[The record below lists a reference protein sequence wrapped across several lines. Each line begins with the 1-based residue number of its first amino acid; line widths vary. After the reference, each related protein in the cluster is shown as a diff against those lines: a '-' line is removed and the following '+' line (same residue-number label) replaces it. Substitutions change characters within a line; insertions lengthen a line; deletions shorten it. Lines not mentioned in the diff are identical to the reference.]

1 MDNIGVR
8 STLYNKSIKM
18 IHWNHSERNYAS
30 IEMGRK
36 TMKER
41 FEIYDGSAEAKKA
54 KGKSKNLSGFHPLFT
69 ASARRSIALD
79 ALKIWLLLGFVVG
92 VVTGIA
98 TGAGAVSVLLGLLI
112 AAVICFGFRD
122 DVYKKVYGSEHDR
135 GQLPLPEGMSWEE
148 AVDRIRREF
157 ANPDVEQ
164 VTDTADA
171 VTFYSKKRGTYQLKN
186 TADGLKM
193 TILTK
198 PSKSSKKEYLYAVFS
213 SVLLSQVIAIL
224 YPEKISAE
232 QVEEEKAAVRKLFG
246 AHKMPLVIELAITAA
261 FVAFAAYVLYTTLY
275 SDSARSKGISDSYL
289 NVFPSEAIVGEV
301 LDDFFAD
308 GKWDNY
314 EQNGVTYVS
323 YTGIGQ
329 NTQTGEKI
337 VIGIYF
343 KLNSDKT
350 FGIDRMTWNGDTMN
364 TLEQLGVISALND
377 SYRESHG
384 LASSNALDSAFDE
397 LENALD
403 DALADSSSSV
413 SMAEPES
420 ETVSTSVTE
429 SVPYTETADAYD
441 ADDVFPAATRF
452 DEQVTSTNGM
462 DTYSKLAG
470 EISVDYNHYD
480 ELTEEIKEYFLSYG
494 PYFRTAWL
502 NAMYT
507 DIYEDTGRYGNATAL
522 YDFVKYMSFYD
533 EITSYYDPA
542 PMSQAFHDVILSM
555 EDQIY
560 VDTATDREAAPY
572 VDEVIQTAE
581 ANGAELQ
588 IW

>member
-1 MDNIGVR
+1 
-8 STLYNKSIKM
+8 
-18 IHWNHSERNYAS
+18 
-30 IEMGRK
+30 
-36 TMKER
+36 MKEL

-54 KGKSKNLSGFHPLFT
+54 KGKSKNMSGFHPLFT
-69 ASARRSIALD
+69 AAARRSIALD
-79 ALKIWLLLGFVVG
+79 SLKIWLLLGFIVG
-92 VVTGIA
+92 IVTGVA
-98 TGAGAVSVLLGLLI
+98 TGAGAVSVFLGFFI
-112 AAVICFGFRD
+112 AAVIYFGFRD
-122 DVYKKVYGSEHDR
+122 DVYKKVYGPEHDR

-148 AVDRIRREF
+148 AVDRIRRGF

-171 VTFYSKKRGTYQLKN
+171 MTFYSKKRGTYQLKN

-275 SDSARSKGISDSYL
+275 SDTAKSKGVSDSYL
-289 NVFPSEAIVGEV
+289 NVFPSEATVGEV

-329 NTQTGEKI
+329 NTQTGDKI

-403 DALADSSSSV
+403 DALADSASSE
-413 SMAEPES
+413 AAPES
-420 ETVSTSVTE
+420 EAVSTSVTE

-441 ADDVFPAATRF
+441 ADNVFPVATRF

-470 EISVDYNHYD
+470 DISAYHNDYE
-480 ELTEEIKEYFLSYG
+480 ELTEEQKEYFLSYG
-494 PYFRTAWL
+494 TYFRTAWL

-522 YDFVKYMSFYD
+522 YDFVNYMNFYD
-533 EITSYYDPA
+533 AITSYYDPD

>member
-1 MDNIGVR
+1 
-8 STLYNKSIKM
+8 
-18 IHWNHSERNYAS
+18 
-30 IEMGRK
+30 
-36 TMKER
+36 MKEL

-69 ASARRSIALD
+69 AAARRSIALD
-79 ALKIWLLLGFVVG
+79 ALKIWLLLGFIVG
-92 VVTGIA
+92 VATGVA
-98 TGAGAVSVLLGLLI
+98 TGAGAVSVFLGLLI
-112 AAVICFGFRD
+112 AAVIYFGFRD
-122 DVYKKVYGSEHDR
+122 DVYKKVYGPEHDR
-135 GQLPLPEGMSWEE
+135 GHLPLPEGMSWEE
-148 AVDRIRREF
+148 AVDRIRRGF

-171 VTFYSKKRGTYQLKN
+171 MTFYSKKRGTYQLQN

-213 SVLLSQVIAIL
+213 SILLSQVIAIL
-224 YPEKISAE
+224 YPEKISEE

-289 NVFPSEAIVGEV
+289 NVFPSEATVGEV

-337 VIGIYF
+337 EISIYF

-403 DALADSSSSV
+403 DAFADSASSE
-413 SMAEPES
+413 AEPES
-420 ETVSTSVTE
+420 VSVAE

-470 EISVDYNHYD
+470 EISVEYNHYD

-507 DIYEDTGRYGNATAL
+507 DIYEGTGRYGNATAL

>member
-1 MDNIGVR
+1 MNEPMKIYAGGPEKASKD
-8 STLYNKSIKM
+8 
-18 IHWNHSERNYAS
+18 WNGY
-30 IEMGRK
+30 
-36 TMKER
+36 
-41 FEIYDGSAEAKKA
+41 
-54 KGKSKNLSGFHPLFT
+54 HPLFT
-69 ASARRSIALD
+69 ADARRSIVLD
-79 ALKIWLLLGFVVG
+79 ALKIWLLLGFIAG
-92 VVTGIA
+92 TVTGFVMKMGLA
-98 TGAGAVSVLLGLLI
+98 SVLLGIFIAVLI
-112 AAVICFGFRD
+112 YFGFRD
-122 DVYKKVYGSEHDR
+122 DVYKKIYGPAHDR
-135 GQLPLPEGMSWEE
+135 GRLNLPEGMSWED
-148 AVDRIRREF
+148 AVERIRRGF

-164 VTDTADA
+164 VTDTPDA
-171 VTFYSKKRGTYQLKN
+171 ITFYSKKRGTYQLQN

-213 SVLLSQVIAIL
+213 SMLLSQVIALL
-224 YPEKISAE
+224 YPQMISAA
-232 QVEEEKAAVRKLFG
+232 QVEEEKTAVQKLFR
-246 AHKMPLVIELAITAA
+246 AHKMPLVIELVIGAAFLA
-261 FVAFAAYVLYTTLY
+261 FVAFEFNQMFN
-275 SDSARSKGISDSYL
+275 SDAARSKGISDSHL
-289 NVFPSEAIVGEV
+289 NVFPSEATVGEV

-323 YTGIGQ
+323 YTGVGQ

-337 VIGIYF
+337 EIGIYF
-343 KLNSDKT
+343 KLNHDKT

-377 SYRESHG
+377 SYRQSHG

-403 DALADSSSSV
+403 EALAESASSE
-413 SMAEPES
+413 AEPES
-420 ETVSTSVTE
+420 EPESEAVSVSVAE
-429 SVPYTETADAYD
+429 SAPDTETVNVYD

-452 DEQVTSTNGM
+452 DEQVTSTNEM

-470 EISVDYNHYD
+470 EISGYHNDY
-480 ELTEEIKEYFLSYG
+480 ETLTNDQKGYFLSYG
-494 PYFRTAWL
+494 TYFRTAWL

-522 YDFVKYMSFYD
+522 YDFVNYMNFYD
-533 EITSYYDPA
+533 TITSCADSA
-542 PMSQAFHDVILSM
+542 PMIQAFYDILFSM

-588 IW
+588 VW

>member
-1 MDNIGVR
+1 
-8 STLYNKSIKM
+8 
-18 IHWNHSERNYAS
+18 
-30 IEMGRK
+30 
-36 TMKER
+36 MKEL

-69 ASARRSIALD
+69 AAARRSIALD
-79 ALKIWLLLGFVVG
+79 SLKIWLLLGFIVG

-98 TGAGAVSVLLGLLI
+98 TGAGAVSVFLGLLI
-112 AAVICFGFRD
+112 AAVIYFGFRD
-122 DVYKKVYGSEHDR
+122 DVYKKVYGPEHDR
-135 GQLPLPEGMSWEE
+135 GHLPLPEGMSWEE
-148 AVDRIRREF
+148 AVDRIRRGF
-157 ANPDVEQ
+157 ANPDVEK

-171 VTFYSKKRGTYQLKN
+171 MTFYSKKRGTYQLQN

-213 SVLLSQVIAIL
+213 SILLSQVIAIL

-289 NVFPSEAIVGEV
+289 NVFPSEATVGEV

-337 VIGIYF
+337 EISIYF

-403 DALADSSSSV
+403 DAFADSASSE
-413 SMAEPES
+413 AEPES
-420 ETVSTSVTE
+420 VSVAE

-470 EISVDYNHYD
+470 EISANHNGYE
-480 ELTEEIKEYFLSYG
+480 ELTEEQREYFLSYG
-494 PYFRTAWL
+494 SYFQTAWL

-507 DIYEDTGRYGNATAL
+507 DIYEDTGRYGNAVAWV
-522 YDFVKYMSFYD
+522 DFVNYLYFYD
-533 EITSYYDPA
+533 EVTNYCAI
-542 PMSQAFHDVILSM
+542 
-555 EDQIY
+555 
-560 VDTATDREAAPY
+560 TDRIMEFQEIEFDFDDEYDTDTVTDIQAAFY
-572 VDEVIQTAE
+572 VDEIIQTAE

>member
-1 MDNIGVR
+1 
-8 STLYNKSIKM
+8 
-18 IHWNHSERNYAS
+18 
-30 IEMGRK
+30 
-36 TMKER
+36 MKEL

-79 ALKIWLLLGFVVG
+79 GLKIWLLLGFVVG
-92 VVTGIA
+92 VVTGVA
-98 TGAGAVSVLLGLLI
+98 TGAGAVSVFLGLLI
-112 AAVICFGFRD
+112 AAVIYFGFRD
-122 DVYKKVYGSEHDR
+122 DVYKKVYGPEHDR

-148 AVDRIRREF
+148 AVDRIRRGF

-171 VTFYSKKRGTYQLKN
+171 MTFYSKKRGTYQLKN

-224 YPEKISAE
+224 YPEKISTE

-261 FVAFAAYVLYTTLY
+261 FVAFAAYVLYTMLY

-289 NVFPSEAIVGEV
+289 NLFPAEATVGEV
-301 LDDFFAD
+301 LDDFFTD

-337 VIGIYF
+337 EISIYF

-403 DALADSSSSV
+403 DAFADSASSE
-413 SMAEPES
+413 AEPES
-420 ETVSTSVTE
+420 VSVAE

-470 EISVDYNHYD
+470 EISANHNGYE
-480 ELTEEIKEYFLSYG
+480 ELTEEQREYFLSYG
-494 PYFRTAWL
+494 SYFQTAWL

-507 DIYEDTGRYGNATAL
+507 DIYEDTGRYGNAVAWV
-522 YDFVKYMSFYD
+522 DFVNYLYFYD
-533 EITSYYDPA
+533 EVTNYCAI
-542 PMSQAFHDVILSM
+542 
-555 EDQIY
+555 
-560 VDTATDREAAPY
+560 TDRIMEFQEIEFDFDDEYDTDTVTDIQAAFY
-572 VDEVIQTAE
+572 VDEIIQTAE

>member
-1 MDNIGVR
+1 
-8 STLYNKSIKM
+8 
-18 IHWNHSERNYAS
+18 
-30 IEMGRK
+30 
-36 TMKER
+36 MKEL

-79 ALKIWLLLGFVVG
+79 GLKIWLLLGFVVG
-92 VVTGIA
+92 VVTGVA
-98 TGAGAVSVLLGLLI
+98 TGAGAVSVFLGLLI
-112 AAVICFGFRD
+112 AAVIYFGFRD
-122 DVYKKVYGSEHDR
+122 DVYKKVYGPEHDR

-148 AVDRIRREF
+148 AVDRIRRGF

-171 VTFYSKKRGTYQLKN
+171 MTFYSKKRGTYQLKN

-198 PSKSSKKEYLYAVFS
+198 PSKRSKKEYLYAVFS

-224 YPEKISAE
+224 YPEKISTE

-261 FVAFAAYVLYTTLY
+261 FVAFAAYVLYTMLY

-289 NVFPSEAIVGEV
+289 NLFPAEATVGEV
-301 LDDFFAD
+301 LDDFFTD

-337 VIGIYF
+337 EISIYF

-403 DALADSSSSV
+403 DAFADSASSE
-413 SMAEPES
+413 AEPES
-420 ETVSTSVTE
+420 VSVAE

-470 EISVDYNHYD
+470 EISANHNGYE
-480 ELTEEIKEYFLSYG
+480 ELTEEQREYFLSYG
-494 PYFRTAWL
+494 SYFQTAWL

-507 DIYEDTGRYGNATAL
+507 DIYEDTGRYGNAVAWV
-522 YDFVKYMSFYD
+522 DFVNYLYFYD
-533 EITSYYDPA
+533 EVTNYCAI
-542 PMSQAFHDVILSM
+542 
-555 EDQIY
+555 
-560 VDTATDREAAPY
+560 TDRIMEFQEIEFDFDDEYDTDTVTDIQAAFY
-572 VDEVIQTAE
+572 VDEIIQTAE

>member
-1 MDNIGVR
+1 
-8 STLYNKSIKM
+8 
-18 IHWNHSERNYAS
+18 
-30 IEMGRK
+30 
-36 TMKER
+36 MKEL

-79 ALKIWLLLGFVVG
+79 GLKIWLLLGFVVG
-92 VVTGIA
+92 VVTGVA
-98 TGAGAVSVLLGLLI
+98 TGAGAVSVFLGLLI
-112 AAVICFGFRD
+112 AAVIYFGFRD
-122 DVYKKVYGSEHDR
+122 DVYKKVYGPEHDR

-148 AVDRIRREF
+148 AVDRIRRGF

-171 VTFYSKKRGTYQLKN
+171 MTFYSKKRGTYQLKN

-224 YPEKISAE
+224 YPEKISTE

-261 FVAFAAYVLYTTLY
+261 FVAFAAYVLYTMLY

-289 NVFPSEAIVGEV
+289 NLFPAEATVGEV
-301 LDDFFAD
+301 LDDFFTD

-337 VIGIYF
+337 EISIYF
-343 KLNSDKT
+343 KLNNDKT

-377 SYRESHG
+377 SYRESHD

-397 LENALD
+397 LEALD
-403 DALADSSSSV
+403 EALTDSASSE
-413 SMAEPES
+413 AAPES
-420 ETVSTSVTE
+420 EAVSTSVTE

-452 DEQVTSTNGM
+452 DEQATSTNGM

-470 EISVDYNHYD
+470 EISVEYNHYD

>member
-1 MDNIGVR
+1 
-8 STLYNKSIKM
+8 
-18 IHWNHSERNYAS
+18 
-30 IEMGRK
+30 
-36 TMKER
+36 MKEL

-69 ASARRSIALD
+69 AAARRSIALD

-92 VVTGIA
+92 VVTGVA
-98 TGAGAVSVLLGLLI
+98 TRAGAVSVLLGLLI
-112 AAVICFGFRD
+112 AAVIYFGFRD
-122 DVYKKVYGSEHDR
+122 DVYKKVYGPEHDR

-148 AVDRIRREF
+148 AVERIRRGF
-157 ANPDVEQ
+157 ANPDIEQ

-171 VTFYSKKRGTYQLKN
+171 MTFYSKKRGTYQLKN

-289 NVFPSEAIVGEV
+289 NVFPSEATVGEV

-403 DALADSSSSV
+403 DVLADSSSSV

-470 EISVDYNHYD
+470 EISVEYNHYD

-533 EITSYYDPA
+533 EITSYYDSA

-555 EDQIY
+555 EDQID

>member
-1 MDNIGVR
+1 
-8 STLYNKSIKM
+8 
-18 IHWNHSERNYAS
+18 
-30 IEMGRK
+30 
-36 TMKER
+36 MKER

-69 ASARRSIALD
+69 AAARRSIALD
-79 ALKIWLLLGFVVG
+79 ALKIWLLLGFIVG
-92 VVTGIA
+92 IVTGVA

-112 AAVICFGFRD
+112 AAVIYFGFRD
-122 DVYKKVYGSEHDR
+122 DAYKKVYGPAHDR

-148 AVDRIRREF
+148 AVDRIRRGF

-171 VTFYSKKRGTYQLKN
+171 MTFYSKKRGTYQLKN

-289 NVFPSEAIVGEV
+289 NVFPSEATVGEV

-470 EISVDYNHYD
+470 EISVEYNHYD

-494 PYFRTAWL
+494 PYFRTVWL

>member
-1 MDNIGVR
+1 
-8 STLYNKSIKM
+8 
-18 IHWNHSERNYAS
+18 
-30 IEMGRK
+30 
-36 TMKER
+36 MKEL

-79 ALKIWLLLGFVVG
+79 ALKIWLLLGFIVG
-92 VVTGIA
+92 IVTGVA

-112 AAVICFGFRD
+112 AAVIYFGFRD
-122 DVYKKVYGSEHDR
+122 DVYKKVYGPEHDR

-148 AVDRIRREF
+148 AVDRIRRGF

-171 VTFYSKKRGTYQLKN
+171 MTFYSKKRGTYQLKN

-232 QVEEEKAAVRKLFG
+232 QVEEEKEAARKLFG

-275 SDSARSKGISDSYL
+275 SNSARSKGISDSYL
-289 NVFPSEAIVGEV
+289 NVFPSEATVGEV

-384 LASSNALDSAFDE
+384 LASSNAID
-397 LENALD
+397 NALND
-403 DALADSSSSV
+403 VAGAV
-413 SMAEPES
+413 SEPES
-420 ETVSTSVTE
+420 VTE
-429 SVPYTETADAYD
+429 K
-441 ADDVFPAATRF
+441 PAA
-452 DEQVTSTNGM
+452 
-462 DTYSKLAG
+462 A
-470 EISVDYNHYD
+470 SVNEVYVESN
-480 ELTEEIKEYFLSYG
+480 ENATLTEEIMTAAREYCENDVLPESE
-494 PYFRTAWL
+494 RTRFQSLDKNELAIAWQD
-502 NAMYT
+502 AMYT
-507 DIYEDTGRYGNATAL
+507 DIYECTSQADYARAWNRFVNYICFYAHIDGDTDKVSGYS
-522 YDFVKYMSFYD
+522 D
-533 EITSYYDPA
+533 YYDVYMNGPVYA
-542 PMSQAFHDVILSM
+542 
-555 EDQIY
+555 E
-560 VDTATDREAAPY
+560 TDDEAEPY
-572 VDEVIQTAE
+572 VDEVVKIA
-581 ANGAELQ
+581 ANNGAQ
-588 IW
+588 IQF

>member
-1 MDNIGVR
+1 
-8 STLYNKSIKM
+8 
-18 IHWNHSERNYAS
+18 
-30 IEMGRK
+30 
-36 TMKER
+36 MKER

-69 ASARRSIALD
+69 AAARRSIALD
-79 ALKIWLLLGFVVG
+79 SLKIWLLLGFVVG
-92 VVTGIA
+92 VVTGVA

-112 AAVICFGFRD
+112 AAVIYFGFRD
-122 DVYKKVYGSEHDR
+122 DVYKKVYGPEHDR

-148 AVDRIRREF
+148 AVDRIRRGF

-171 VTFYSKKRGTYQLKN
+171 MTFYSKKRGTYQLKN

-275 SDSARSKGISDSYL
+275 SDSARSKCISDSYL
-289 NVFPSEAIVGEV
+289 NLFPAEATVGEV
-301 LDDFFAD
+301 LDDFFTD

-337 VIGIYF
+337 EISIYF
-343 KLNSDKT
+343 KLNNDKT
-350 FGIDRMTWNGDTMN
+350 FGIDRMTWNGDAMN

-403 DALADSSSSV
+403 EALTDSASSE
-413 SMAEPES
+413 AAPES
-420 ETVSTSVTE
+420 EAVSTSVTE

-441 ADDVFPAATRF
+441 ADDVFPTATRF

-470 EISVDYNHYD
+470 EISVEYNHYD

>member
-1 MDNIGVR
+1 MDDIVSLFVVFFVFKALGG
-8 STLYNKSIKM
+8 TLKSLF
-18 IHWNHSERNYAS
+18 HGDRRNDF
-30 IEMGRK
+30 R
-36 TMKER
+36 T
-41 FEIYDGSAEAKKA
+41 EAKKA

-69 ASARRSIALD
+69 AAARRSIALD

-92 VVTGIA
+92 VVTGVA

-112 AAVICFGFRD
+112 AAVIYFGFRD
-122 DVYKKVYGSEHDR
+122 DVYKKVYGPEHDR
-135 GQLPLPEGMSWEE
+135 GKLPLPEGMSWEE
-148 AVDRIRREF
+148 AVDRIRRGF
-157 ANPDVEQ
+157 ANPDVEK

-171 VTFYSKKRGTYQLKN
+171 MTFYSKKRGTYQLKN

-246 AHKMPLVIELAITAA
+246 AHKMPLLIELAITAA

-289 NVFPSEAIVGEV
+289 NVFPSEATVGEV

-420 ETVSTSVTE
+420 ETVSVAE
-429 SVPYTETADAYD
+429 IFLLYHC
-441 ADDVFPAATRF
+441 
-452 DEQVTSTNGM
+452 QM
-462 DTYSKLAG
+462 DTSYKLHMQQK
-470 EISVDYNHYD
+470 SSNR
-480 ELTEEIKEYFLSYG
+480 YFGYQ
-494 PYFRTAWL
+494 
-502 NAMYT
+502 
-507 DIYEDTGRYGNATAL
+507 
-522 YDFVKYMSFYD
+522 
-533 EITSYYDPA
+533 
-542 PMSQAFHDVILSM
+542 SQTCRHSNL
-555 EDQIY
+555 
-560 VDTATDREAAPY
+560 
-572 VDEVIQTAE
+572 
-581 ANGAELQ
+581 
-588 IW
+588 

>member
-1 MDNIGVR
+1 
-8 STLYNKSIKM
+8 
-18 IHWNHSERNYAS
+18 
-30 IEMGRK
+30 
-36 TMKER
+36 MKER
-41 FEIYDGSAEAKKA
+41 FEIYDGSVEAKKA

-79 ALKIWLLLGFVVG
+79 GLKIWLLLGFVVG

-98 TGAGAVSVLLGLLI
+98 TGAGAVSVLLGVLI
-112 AAVICFGFRD
+112 AAVIYFGFRD
-122 DVYKKVYGSEHDR
+122 DVYKKVYGPEHDR

-148 AVDRIRREF
+148 AVDRIRRGF

-171 VTFYSKKRGTYQLKN
+171 MTFYSKKRGTYQLKN

-289 NVFPSEAIVGEV
+289 NVFPSEATVGEV
-301 LDDFFAD
+301 LDDFFAN
-308 GKWDNY
+308 GKWENY
-314 EQNGVTYVS
+314 EQDGVTFVHYS
-323 YTGIGQ
+323 GECA

-337 VIGIYF
+337 IMGFYF
-343 KLNSDKT
+343 KLEDDS
-350 FGIDRMTWNGDTMN
+350 FSIDRMTWAGETMN
-364 TLEQLGVISALND
+364 LLERYAVLSKIGE
-377 SYRESHG
+377 SYCQNHG
-384 LASSNALDSAFDE
+384 IASSNALDDAFDE

-403 DALADSSSSV
+403 DALADSSSVNSV
-413 SMAEPES
+413 STAEPVSEPES
-420 ETVSTSVTE
+420 ET
-429 SVPYTETADAYD
+429 Y
-441 ADDVFPAATRF
+441 ADDTTSNTSTRTATRS
-452 DEQVTSTNGM
+452 DHMLIGTNGV
-462 DTYSKLAG
+462 DTYSELSG
-470 EISVDYNHYD
+470 DISVDINHY
-480 ELTEEIKEYFLSYG
+480 EIGEMPASTKEYYLSYG
-494 PYFRTAWL
+494 NDFDTAWL

-507 DIYEDTGRYGNATAL
+507 DVYVYSGKYSNLDAWDQFMRYIA
-522 YDFVKYMSFYD
+522 FYD
-533 EITSYYDPA
+533 EVVDYDTERAPAPELYDVYYAYDP
-542 PMSQAFHDVILSM
+542 
-555 EDQIY
+555 
-560 VDTATDREAAPY
+560 DTEEEAGQC
-572 VDEVIQTAE
+572 VGEVIQIAE
-581 ANGAELQ
+581 ESGAEIQ
-588 IW
+588 FY

>member
-1 MDNIGVR
+1 
-8 STLYNKSIKM
+8 
-18 IHWNHSERNYAS
+18 
-30 IEMGRK
+30 
-36 TMKER
+36 MKER

-69 ASARRSIALD
+69 AAARRSIALD
-79 ALKIWLLLGFVVG
+79 ALKIWLLMGFVVG
-92 VVTGIA
+92 VVTGVA
-98 TGAGAVSVLLGLLI
+98 TGAGAVSVFLGLLI
-112 AAVICFGFRD
+112 AAVIYFGFRD
-122 DVYKKVYGSEHDR
+122 DVYKKVYGPEHDR

>member
-1 MDNIGVR
+1 
-8 STLYNKSIKM
+8 
-18 IHWNHSERNYAS
+18 
-30 IEMGRK
+30 
-36 TMKER
+36 MKEL

-79 ALKIWLLLGFVVG
+79 GLKIWLLLGFVVG
-92 VVTGIA
+92 VVTGVA
-98 TGAGAVSVLLGLLI
+98 TGAGAVSVFLGLLI
-112 AAVICFGFRD
+112 AAVIYFGFRD
-122 DVYKKVYGSEHDR
+122 DVYKKVYGPEHDR

-148 AVDRIRREF
+148 AVDRIRRGF

-171 VTFYSKKRGTYQLKN
+171 MTFYSKKRGTYQLKN

-224 YPEKISAE
+224 YPEKISTE

-261 FVAFAAYVLYTTLY
+261 FVAFAAYVLYTMLY

-289 NVFPSEAIVGEV
+289 NLFPAEATVGEV
-301 LDDFFAD
+301 LDDFFTD

-337 VIGIYF
+337 EISIYF

-403 DALADSSSSV
+403 DAFADSASSE
-413 SMAEPES
+413 AEPES
-420 ETVSTSVTE
+420 VSVAE

-452 DEQVTSTNGM
+452 DEQATSTNGM

-470 EISVDYNHYD
+470 EISVEYNHYD

>member
-1 MDNIGVR
+1 
-8 STLYNKSIKM
+8 
-18 IHWNHSERNYAS
+18 
-30 IEMGRK
+30 
-36 TMKER
+36 MKEL

-79 ALKIWLLLGFVVG
+79 ALKIWLLLGFIVG
-92 VVTGIA
+92 IVTGVA

-112 AAVICFGFRD
+112 AAVIYFGFRD
-122 DVYKKVYGSEHDR
+122 DVYKKVYGPEHDR
-135 GQLPLPEGMSWEE
+135 GKLPLPEGMSWEE
-148 AVDRIRREF
+148 AVDRIRRGF

-171 VTFYSKKRGTYQLKN
+171 MTFYSKKRGTYQLKN

-246 AHKMPLVIELAITAA
+246 AHKMPLLIELAITAA

-289 NVFPSEAIVGEV
+289 NVFPSEATVGEV

-420 ETVSTSVTE
+420 ET
-429 SVPYTETADAYD
+429 YTEDTDSDNSAQT
-441 ADDVFPAATRF
+441 ATRS
-452 DEQVTSTNGM
+452 DRKVVSTNGM
-462 DTYSKLAG
+462 DTYSELSG
-470 EISVDYNHYD
+470 EISVDVNSY
-480 ELTEEIKEYFLSYG
+480 EFGEMPESTKEYYLSYG
-494 PYFRTAWL
+494 SDFKTAWL

-507 DIYEDTGRYGNATAL
+507 DVYEYSGKYSNLDAL
-522 YDFVKYMSFYD
+522 SRFIEYLKFYD
-533 EITSYYDPA
+533 EATYY
-542 PMSQAFHDVILSM
+542 M
-555 EDQIY
+555 EVEGMIQDLHEIWYDFDIETLTEEDAGVY
-560 VDTATDREAAPY
+560 VDR
-572 VDEVIQTAE
+572 VIQMAE
-581 ANGAELQ
+581 ANGAEIQ

>member
-1 MDNIGVR
+1 
-8 STLYNKSIKM
+8 
-18 IHWNHSERNYAS
+18 
-30 IEMGRK
+30 
-36 TMKER
+36 MKEL

-79 ALKIWLLLGFVVG
+79 ALKIWLLLGFVLG

-98 TGAGAVSVLLGLLI
+98 TGAGAVSVLLGLMI
-112 AAVICFGFRD
+112 AAVIYFGFRD
-122 DVYKKVYGSEHDR
+122 DVYKKVYGPEHDR

-148 AVDRIRREF
+148 AVDRIRRGF

-171 VTFYSKKRGTYQLKN
+171 MTFYSKKRGTYQLKN

-246 AHKMPLVIELAITAA
+246 AHKMPLLIELAITAA

-289 NVFPSEAIVGEV
+289 NVFPSEATVGEV

-364 TLEQLGVISALND
+364 TLAQLGVISALND

-403 DALADSSSSV
+403 DALADSASSE
-413 SMAEPES
+413 AAPES
-420 ETVSTSVTE
+420 EAVSASVTE

-441 ADDVFPAATRF
+441 ADGVFPAATRF

-470 EISVDYNHYD
+470 EISANHNGYE
-480 ELTEEIKEYFLSYG
+480 ELTEEQREYFLSYG
-494 PYFRTAWL
+494 SYFQTAWL

-507 DIYEDTGRYGNATAL
+507 DIYEDTGRYGNAVAWV
-522 YDFVKYMSFYD
+522 DFVNYLYFYD
-533 EITSYYDPA
+533 EVTNYCAI
-542 PMSQAFHDVILSM
+542 
-555 EDQIY
+555 
-560 VDTATDREAAPY
+560 TDRIMEFQEIEFDFDDEYDTDTVTDIQAAFY
-572 VDEVIQTAE
+572 VDEIIQTAE